1 MQVLLCGTNYGAS
14 YVGPLFARPG
24 GVRLAGILS
33 RGSERS
39 RALAR
44 QLGVAHY
51 SGVDRV
57 PEGAVDGA
65 IVAVA
70 GEAGIALS
78 EEFLARRIAV
88 LAEHP
93 WEPVALERMLTIAQE
108 RLCVFHV
115 NSHFADLE
123 EGAGSLLRHAGN
135 GRRPLY
141 AHLTVN
147 PRTLYSALEL
157 LARALGSLEPAAL
170 AGIPVGGE
178 VTAASFAVLQG
189 TAAGVAL
196 TVLCQRTVS
205 RLDDGSATL
214 VNHRLE
220 LGYGDGI
227 LTMAD
232 TFGPVIWVE
241 RLRGPALWSRPA
253 WTLVSRLPGAVAAVE
268 TAALRDCANAVALA
282 RWAAHVAG
290 SPPPAV
296 QATGHLLAVSRL
308 WRQALDQV
316 GTLSVVS

>member
-1 MQVLLCGTNYGAS
+1 VQVLLCGTNYGAS
-14 YVGPLFARPG
+14 YVGPLLARPG

-39 RALAR
+39 RTLAR

-51 SGVDRV
+51 TGIDRL
-57 PEGAVDGA
+57 PEGAVDAA

-78 EEFLARRIAV
+78 EAFLARRIAV
-88 LAEHP
+88 VAEHP
-93 WEPVALERMLTIAQE
+93 WEPAALERMLSVAWE
-108 RLCVFHV
+108 RQTVFHV
-115 NSHFADLE
+115 NAHFADLE
-123 EGAGSLLRHAGN
+123 EGAGALLRHTGN

-147 PRTLYSALEL
+147 PRTLYSAIEL

-170 AGIPVGGE
+170 AGVPAAGE
-178 VTAASFAVLQG
+178 VTAPSFAVLQG
-189 TAAGVAL
+189 AVAGVAL
-196 TVLCQRTVS
+196 TVLCQRSVS

-232 TFGPVIWVE
+232 TFGPVVWVE
-241 RLRGPALWSRPA
+241 RLRAPALWSRPA
-253 WTLVSRLPGAVAAVE
+253 WSLLSRLPSAVAAVE
-268 TAALRDCANAVALA
+268 TAALRDRANVVALA

-290 SPPPAV
+290 GETPAV
-296 QATGHLLAVSRL
+296 QTPGHLLAVSRL